1 MQQGI
6 LFVVSAPAGCGKGTI
21 LGQILKDEKYYYSVS
36 ATTRNPRPIDIEGV
50 TYHFLSKTDFE
61 KLIAENAFLEYAQY
75 CDNYYGTLKAPIEEN
90 LSKGR
95 HVIMEI
101 EVQGAMQIR
110 KLRPD
115 ARFIFIAPPSFE
127 TLRQRLEHRGTET
140 PEVIEKRVSAAKKE
154 LEMKVY
160 YDYCIVNDILDDA
173 VADFKA
179 VVRAEELKISRK
191 A

>member
-1 MQQGI
+1 MEKGI

-36 ATTRNPRPIDIEGV
+36 ATTRKPRPSEQDGV
-50 TYHFLSKTDFE
+50 NYRFLDKAEFE
-61 KLIAENAFLEYAQY
+61 KLIAEDAFLEHAQY

-90 LSKGR
+90 LAKGK
-95 HVIMEI
+95 HVILEI

-110 KLRPD
+110 QLCPD
-115 ARFIFIAPPSFE
+115 AKFIFIAPPSFE

-140 PEVIEKRVSAAKKE
+140 PEVIEKRVNAAKKE
-154 LEMKVY
+154 LEMKIN
-160 YDYCIVNDILDDA
+160 YDYCIINDILDDA
-173 VADFKA
+173 VADFKS

>member
-21 LGQILKDEKYYYSVS
+21 LGRILKDEKFYYSVS
-36 ATTRNPRPIDIEGV
+36 ATTRKPRPGEKDGV
-50 TYHFLSKTDFE
+50 NYRFLDRTEFE
-61 KLIAENAFLEYAQY
+61 TLIAENAFLEHAQY

-90 LSKGR
+90 LAKGK
-95 HVIMEI
+95 HVILEI

-110 KLRPD
+110 ALRPD
-115 ARFIFIAPPSFE
+115 AKFIFIAPPSFE

-140 PEVIEKRVSAAKKE
+140 PEVIEKRVNAARKE
-154 LEMKVY
+154 LEMKVN
-160 YDYCIVNDILDDA
+160 YDYCIVNDILEEA
-173 VADFKA
+173 VADFKS
-179 VVRAEELKISRK
+179 VVRAEELKISRQ